1 MQESEKKRQLSAENY
16 HKDLDYIGKS
26 GLDLVNRSPKH
37 FWERYLNPDAPE
49 EEQTAALLFGSL
61 VHCLILEPSKFSRRY
76 EIIPADTNKRT
87 GEWRKF
93 RDEHQHK
100 TLIDA
105 ADYERAHAINAAICN
120 HPEAARLL
128 AHGHG
133 IAEKPMWARDPVTGV
148 LVKSKPD
155 FHNTK
160 LGALIDVK
168 TTGDASYE
176 RFARDVFNLRYHV
189 QDAFYTDVAAWAGTP
204 VRAFAF
210 IAVEKE
216 PPYEVAVYILDD
228 DSRELGRAAY
238 REDLNTYAACLKSG
252 VWHGYDQKIKSMRL
266 PPWAFR

>member
-1 MQESEKKRQLSAENY
+1 MQKNEEKRQLSAENY

-26 GLDLVNRSPKH
+26 GLDMVHRSPKH

-49 EEQTAALLFGSL
+49 EKQSPALLFGSL
-61 VHCLILEPSKFSRRY
+61 AHCVILEPSKISRRY
-76 EIIPADTNKRT
+76 EIIPTDTSKRG
-87 GEWRKF
+87 GEWEKF
-93 RDEHQHK
+93 KSAHQHK
-100 TLIDA
+100 QLIDA
-105 ADYERAHAINAAICN
+105 ADYERAQAMNAAIRN

-128 AHGHG
+128 TLEHG

-148 LVKSKPD
+148 LVKTKPD
-155 FHNTK
+155 FYNTK

-176 RFARDVFNLRYHV
+176 RFSRDVHNLRYHV
-189 QDAFYTDVAAWAGTP
+189 QDAFYTDVAEWSG
-204 VRAFAF
+204 VLVHAFVF

-216 PPYEVAVYILDD
+216 PPYEVAVWVLDD

-252 VWHGYDQKIKSMRL
+252 VWHGYDRKIKSMRL